1 MRTLKD
7 IPFNVLQSLDKTVK
21 TREVKTV
28 MFDDS
33 TGKTSTKI
41 MVLKQIMNA
50 FCLKLITFVNEK
62 ACLM

>member
-1 MRTLKD
+1 M
-7 IPFNVLQSLDKTVK
+7 PFNVIQQLDKTVK
-21 TREVKTV
+21 TGKVKAV

-50 FCLKLITFVNEK
+50 FFLKLITFVNEK